1 MSVYHCRKMHY
12 LLTATT
18 RCISF
23 GRQLLYMKGY
33 DGRPLGHVVF
43 RQLFL
48 FSPPSISHPFYA
60 NIRANI
66 RRYKRGVNAGCQQLL
81 DNRVS
86 VICNRFIYIMYQ
98 NKSNLLTYKLQ
109 KRFVDRACDWTLWPV
124 GECTITLL
132 GKPMTM
138 ELKNVVITQRID
150 LTVRNVTQI
159 LYNHNSNTK
168 CTLLWFFYT

>member
-1 MSVYHCRKMHY
+1 MSVYHCRTMHY

-66 RRYKRGVNAGCQQLL
+66 RRYKRGVNNFWTIVFL
-81 DNRVS
+81 S
-86 VICNRFIYIMYQ
+86 FVIGLYIYCIKIMYRIYLPTSY
-98 NKSNLLTYKLQ
+98 KS
-109 KRFVDRACDWTLWPV
+109 
-124 GECTITLL
+124 
-132 GKPMTM
+132 
-138 ELKNVVITQRID
+138 D
-150 LTVRNVTQI
+150 LSIGPAIEPSGQSVNA
-159 LYNHNSNTK
+159 L
-168 CTLLWFFYT
+168 